1 MDNLIDA
8 GFRFACDR
16 PEVNFGRFRRL
27 VVAVD
32 AGEIF

>member
-8 GFRFACDR
+8 GFRFAVER
-16 PEVNFGRFRRL
+16 PEVDFGRFGWL

-32 AGEIF
+32 TGEIF

>member
-8 GFRFACDR
+8 GFRFACYR
-16 PEVNFGRFRRL
+16 PEMDFGRFGRL

-32 AGEIF
+32 TREIF